1 MKPGR
6 LIISSAQTDQTIGG
20 LTMWIPAALVEVI
33 GLMVALGTLMRLSAK
48 GRLRKADRD
57 AMARARGRR
66 AASA

>member
-1 MKPGR
+1 
-6 LIISSAQTDQTIGG
+6 
-20 LTMWIPAALVEVI
+20 VI

-57 AMARARGRR
+57 ALARSKARAR